1 MTHAGRSTRIDVQYD
16 GFAAVRGASVSI
28 RGGRTLALVGESG
41 SGKSSLALAAARLLP
56 PGTDVAGSIKV
67 GDRELSEL
75 TGRGAARRPRP
86 HRRLP
91 GAGRHGGAQPRD
103 ARRQAGGRGVRARTS
118 RRRAGDAQQRAVDL
132 LRRVGIQGPEI
143 VARKYPHEL
152 SGGMRQRVM
161 IAIALALAPEVLVAD
176 EPTTA
181 LDVTVQAEIL
191 ALVRELQAE
200 RELVVV
206 WITHDMGV
214 VAEIADEVAVMYGG
228 RIVEHAP
235 VARGVR
241 AARCTRTRRALIGSA
256 REEPARRRR
265 RRSWPSPASRR
276 AASVPPGC
284 PFHPRCPI
292 ARGALLDRCFRP
304 SASWGW
310 GIPSP
315 VISLADVHKRYGP
328 VRALD
333 GVSLALEPGRHGRPR
348 RRVGLAASRPPVG

>member
-1 MTHAGRSTRIDVQYD
+1 MRAVAIAVRSSAGAHGVSALVLDTIDVRYD
-16 GFAAVRGASVSI
+16 GFAAVRGASVSVT
-28 RGGRTLALVGESG
+28 GGRTLALVGESG

-56 PGTDVAGSIKV
+56 PGTDVTGSIRV

-75 TGRGAARRPRP
+75 RGEALRAVRGRVVGYLAQDAMAALNPVMRV
-86 HRRLP
+86 
-91 GAGRHGGAQPRD
+91 GRQVAEVFVRHQRAS
-103 ARRQAGGRGVRARTS
+103 GREAS
-118 RRRAGDAQQRAVDL
+118 AKAVDL
-132 LRRVGIQGPEI
+132 LRRVGIQAPGV

-161 IAIALALAPEVLVAD
+161 IAIALALAPEVLIAD

-200 RELVVV
+200 RGLVVV

-235 VARGVR
+235 VGEVFARPLHPY
-241 AARCTRTRRALIGSA
+241 TQALIGSA
-256 REEPARRRR
+256 REEPGTPPKSAFATIAGQ
-265 RRSWPSPASRR
+265 PPTGE
-276 AASVPPGC
+276 VPPGC

-292 ARGALLDRCFRP
+292 AVARCATDPPAIRELGVGHTV
-304 SASWGW
+304 ACH
-310 GIPSP
+310 
-315 VISLADVHKRYGP
+315 LAD
-328 VRALD
+328 
-333 GVSLALEPGRHGRPR
+333 
-348 RRVGLAASRPPVG
+348 

>member
-1 MTHAGRSTRIDVQYD
+1 MTATLVLDTINVEYD

-56 PGTDVAGSIKV
+56 PGTDVAGSISV

-75 TGRGAARRPRP
+75 KGEELRAAR
-86 HRRLP
+86 
-91 GAGRHGGAQPRD
+91 GRIVGYLAQD
-103 ARRQAGGRGVRARTS
+103 AMAALNPVMRVGRQVAEVFVRHEQTSGREARTK
-118 RRRAGDAQQRAVDL
+118 AVDL

-161 IAIALALAPEVLVAD
+161 IAIALALAPEVLIAD

-200 RELVVV
+200 RDLVVV

-235 VARGVR
+235 VDEVFARPLHPYT
-241 AARCTRTRRALIGSA
+241 AALIGSA
-256 REEPARRRR
+256 REEPGTPPKAPFVTIAGQP
-265 RRSWPSPASRR
+265 PSGE
-276 AASVPPGC
+276 VPPGC

-292 ARGALLDRCFRP
+292 AVARCSTDLPAIRELGVGHTV
-304 SASWGW
+304 ACH
-310 GIPSP
+310 
-315 VISLADVHKRYGP
+315 LAG
-328 VRALD
+328 
-333 GVSLALEPGRHGRPR
+333 
-348 RRVGLAASRPPVG
+348 

>member
-1 MTHAGRSTRIDVQYD
+1 MTTLVLDTIDVQYD
-16 GFAAVRGASVSI
+16 GFAAVRGASVSV

-56 PGTDVAGSIKV
+56 PGTDVAGSIRV

-75 TGRGAARRPRP
+75 KGEELRAAR
-86 HRRLP
+86 
-91 GAGRHGGAQPRD
+91 GRIVGYLAQDAMAALNPVMRVGKQVAEVYERHEKASSRD
-103 ARRQAGGRGVRARTS
+103 AQK
-118 RRRAGDAQQRAVDL
+118 RAVDL

-161 IAIALALAPEVLVAD
+161 IAIALALAPEVLIAD

-200 RELVVV
+200 RQLVVV

-235 VARGVR
+235 VDEVFARPLHPYT
-241 AARCTRTRRALIGSA
+241 AALIGSA
-256 REEPARRRR
+256 REEPGTPPKAPFVTIAGQP
-265 RRSWPSPASRR
+265 PSGE
-276 AASVPPGC
+276 VPPGC

-292 ARGALLDRCFRP
+292 AVARC
-304 SASWGW
+304 STD
-310 GIPSP
+310 IPAIRELG
-315 VISLADVHKRYGP
+315 VGHTVACHLAG
-328 VRALD
+328 
-333 GVSLALEPGRHGRPR
+333 
-348 RRVGLAASRPPVG
+348 

>member
-1 MTHAGRSTRIDVQYD
+1 MTDLVLDGIDVRYD
-16 GFAAVRGASVSI
+16 GFAAVRGASISVS
-28 RGGRTLALVGESG
+28 GGRTLALVGESG

-56 PGTDVAGSIKV
+56 PGTDVSGSIRV

-75 TGRGAARRPRP
+75 RGEDLRAAR
-86 HRRLP
+86 
-91 GAGRHGGAQPRD
+91 GRIVGYLAQD
-103 ARRQAGGRGVRARTS
+103 AMAALNPVMRVGRQVAEVFVRHENAS
-118 RRRAGDAQQRAVDL
+118 SKQAAAKAVDL

-161 IAIALALAPEVLVAD
+161 IAIALALAPDVLIAD

-191 ALVRELQAE
+191 ALVRELQTE

-235 VARGVR
+235 VAEVF
-241 AARCTRTRRALIGSA
+241 ARPLHPYTAALIGSA
-256 REEPARRRR
+256 REEPGTPPKSQFVTIAGQ
-265 RRSWPSPASRR
+265 PPIGD
-276 AASVPPGC
+276 VPPGC

-292 ARGALLDRCFRP
+292 AVPRC
-304 SASWGW
+304 STD
-310 GIPSP
+310 SP
-315 VISLADVHKRYGP
+315 AIRELGVGHTVACHLAG
-328 VRALD
+328 
-333 GVSLALEPGRHGRPR
+333 
-348 RRVGLAASRPPVG
+348 

>member
-1 MTHAGRSTRIDVQYD
+1 MTKLVLDTIDVQYD

-67 GDRELSEL
+67 GDRELSEI
-75 TGRGAARRPRP
+75 RGEELRAAR
-86 HRRLP
+86 
-91 GAGRHGGAQPRD
+91 GRIVGYLAQD
-103 ARRQAGGRGVRARTS
+103 AMAALNPVMRVGKQVAEVFVRHENASGREAH
-118 RRRAGDAQQRAVDL
+118 AKAVDL
-132 LRRVGIQGPEI
+132 LRRVGIQGPDI

-161 IAIALALAPEVLVAD
+161 IAIALALKPEVLIAD

-191 ALVRELQAE
+191 VLVRELQAE
-200 RELVVV
+200 RDLVVV

-235 VARGVR
+235 VAEVF
-241 AARCTRTRRALIGSA
+241 ARPLHPYTAALIGSA
-256 REEPARRRR
+256 REEPGTPAK
-265 RRSWPSPASRR
+265 SPFVTIAGQPPSGD
-276 AASVPPGC
+276 VPPGC

-292 ARGALLDRCFRP
+292 AVSRCSTDVPAVRELGVGHTV
-304 SASWGW
+304 ACH
-310 GIPSP
+310 
-315 VISLADVHKRYGP
+315 LAG
-328 VRALD
+328 
-333 GVSLALEPGRHGRPR
+333 
-348 RRVGLAASRPPVG
+348 